1 MSAAPPAPVQ
11 SGRILP
17 AQAGLRADV
26 VVVGT
31 GAGGAM
37 AAREL
42 ARRGL
47 DVIALEEGGYR
58 TPRDF
63 NQREDEMLALLFAER
78 GARATADLA
87 IHVLQGRGVGGSTV
101 HNTNLC
107 KRMPDAILEQWAL
120 EGGSPREL
128 APLYQATERDLDVAP
143 MDWQALNP
151 NNDRFRV
158 GVSKLGYR
166 GGFLAHNRR
175 NCVGS
180 GFCELGC
187 SFNAKQNAL
196 KLLVPQAAAAGAR
209 IFSDVRAE
217 RITTAAG
224 RASGVEATVLS
235 PDGRPAGRLQVTARA
250 VVLGASATGSAAL
263 VLRSGLPDPHQRA
276 GRNLH
281 LHPGVALAGVFD
293 DEITGWKGIPQS
305 YECTEFLDFSPGS
318 GRRVWILPAFA
329 HPIGL
334 ASALPGFGA
343 DHMRSMR
350 LYRRIAVVAAMV
362 HDETA
367 GRVSLDDA
375 GRMRLEYRL
384 GEPDAAQ
391 LAVGLREG
399 ARILLAAGARRV
411 LVPYLR
417 PLEITSEA
425 KLDQI
430 DERGAHPHDIP
441 MTAVHPMST
450 LPMGHDP
457 AASVVDARGQ
467 HHQVRGLWVCDGSLF
482 PTSIGVPPQISIYTF
497 ARRSAGF
504 VADSLGT
511 G

>member
-1 MSAAPPAPVQ
+1 MPVTIRPASPSTKLDRKVEYFSMKWPILVRCLGGAASPADAAFGDSGDPVDSVDMGAKYTPSAYNRTRVESAAVSGGAFGGRAGHGRGARVGAAGRLCARSGHAAATARARGQGVCGAAGGGTAHSGGRPAGCALCRRGRGRRLCRRLAGRRRPGHATRFRAPAGPARARHPTHRVSAPPLHRPRPGRAGRLPARLLAQSPQRAARRLCGAQVAVHAGLLSRPAHLGRVRLRGPDGAAGLGGRRERTVSAAPPAPVQ

-250 VVLGASATGSAAL
+250 V
-263 VLRSGLPDPHQRA
+263 
-276 GRNLH
+276 
-281 LHPGVALAGVFD
+281 
-293 DEITGWKGIPQS
+293 
-305 YECTEFLDFSPGS
+305 
-318 GRRVWILPAFA
+318 
-329 HPIGL
+329 
-334 ASALPGFGA
+334 
-343 DHMRSMR
+343 
-350 LYRRIAVVAAMV
+350 
-362 HDETA
+362 
-367 GRVSLDDA
+367 
-375 GRMRLEYRL
+375 
-384 GEPDAAQ
+384 
-391 LAVGLREG
+391 
-399 ARILLAAGARRV
+399 
-411 LVPYLR
+411 
-417 PLEITSEA
+417 
-425 KLDQI
+425 
-430 DERGAHPHDIP
+430 
-441 MTAVHPMST
+441 
-450 LPMGHDP
+450 
-457 AASVVDARGQ
+457 
-467 HHQVRGLWVCDGSLF
+467 
-482 PTSIGVPPQISIYTF
+482 
-497 ARRSAGF
+497 
-504 VADSLGT
+504 
-511 G
+511 